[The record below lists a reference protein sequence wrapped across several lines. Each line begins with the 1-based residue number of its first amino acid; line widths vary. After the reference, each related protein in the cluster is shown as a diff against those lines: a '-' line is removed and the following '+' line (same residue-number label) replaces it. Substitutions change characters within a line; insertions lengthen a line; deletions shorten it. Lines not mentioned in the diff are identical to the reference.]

1 MAASPADRAPR
12 GRRGRPWDMP
22 ACQMVAGTAIGRP
35 KGRLFSSQTDISTL
49 GHSKAQPENSRPE
62 TARPVLDSSHRML
75 GYVLGLADPSRTSH
89 VHVARQVRVTWL
101 TGMRGAGPCTSQH
114 PPSWTAPCRGRGHAA
129 TWLCAHVSPL
139 SPRRPAGSRQRRRSP
154 PRAPGGPRA

>member
-22 ACQMVAGTAIGRP
+22 ACQMVAGTATGRP
-35 KGRLFSSQTDISTL
+35 EGRLFSSQTDISTL
-49 GHSKAQPENSRPE
+49 GHSKAQPANSRPE
-62 TARPVLDSSHRML
+62 TARPVLDSGHRML
-75 GYVLGLADPSRTSH
+75 RYVLGLADPSRTSPH
-89 VHVARQVRVTWL
+89 VHVARQVTVTGS
-101 TGMRGAGPCTSQH
+101 TGMRGAGPCSSQH
-114 PPSWTAPCRGRGHAA
+114 PRSWTAPGRGRGHAA
-129 TWLCAHVSPL
+129 TWLCAPTV